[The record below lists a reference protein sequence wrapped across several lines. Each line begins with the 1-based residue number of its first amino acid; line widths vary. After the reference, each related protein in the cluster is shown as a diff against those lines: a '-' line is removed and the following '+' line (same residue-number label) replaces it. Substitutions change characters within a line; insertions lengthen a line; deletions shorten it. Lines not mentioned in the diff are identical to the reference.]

1 MAPHRYDDHHR
12 DVTAGGV
19 RAAVFG
25 ASDGL
30 VSNVLL
36 IVGLAGV
43 DASGPTVRA
52 AGVAGLVAGAI
63 SMAAGEYVS
72 VRAQNDLVRRELER
86 ERQALADDPEE
97 ETNELA
103 EVYVERGMDSQQA
116 REMAELVM
124 QNPEMALEVH
134 AREELGVA
142 PNELAS
148 PFSSAAWSFF
158 AFALGALVP
167 LIPWFVSSSSVM
179 VWFSV
184 AAAVVGAA
192 VIGVTLALATGHS
205 VLRGVIRHVGIA
217 IAAAAA
223 IYFVGGALGG
233 VLDL

>member
-1 MAPHRYDDHHR
+1 MAHHRYDEHHR
-12 DVTAGGV
+12 DVTGGGV

-36 IVGLAGV
+36 IVGLAGA
-43 DASGPTVRA
+43 DATGPTVRA
-52 AGVAGLVAGAI
+52 AGVAGLLAGAI

-72 VRAQNDLVRRELER
+72 VRAQNDLVTRELEK
-86 ERQALADDPEE
+86 ERQALAEDPEE
-97 ETNELA
+97 ETQELA
-103 EVYVERGMDSQQA
+103 EVYVERGMTSEQA
-116 REMAELVM
+116 KEMAELVM

-148 PFSSAAWSFF
+148 PIGSAAWSFF
-158 AFALGALVP
+158 AFAIGALVP
-167 LIPWFVSSSSVM
+167 VMPWFVSSSSVV

-184 AAAVVGAA
+184 GAAVAGAA
-192 VIGVTLALATGHS
+192 VIGTTLAVATGHS
-205 VLRGVIRHVGIA
+205 VLRGVVRHVGIA
-217 IAAAAA
+217 IAAALA

-233 VLDL
+233 VLEL

>member
-1 MAPHRYDDHHR
+1 VAPHRYDDHHR
-12 DVTAGGV
+12 DVTGGGV

-36 IVGLAGV
+36 IVGLAGA

-52 AGVAGLVAGAI
+52 AGVAGLLAGAI

-72 VRAQNDLVRRELER
+72 VRAQNDLVTRELEK

-97 ETNELA
+97 ETSELA
-103 EVYVERGMDSQQA
+103 EVYIERGMDSKQA

-167 LIPWFVSSSSVM
+167 LLPWFVSSSSVM

-184 AAAVVGAA
+184 VAAIVGAA
-192 VIGVTLALATGHS
+192 FIGVTLALATGHS
-205 VLRGVIRHVGIA
+205 VLRGVVRHVGIA

-223 IYFVGGALGG
+223 IYLVGGALGG
-233 VLDL
+233 VLEL

>member
-1 MAPHRYDDHHR
+1 MAHHRYDEHHR
-12 DVTAGGV
+12 DVTGGGV

-36 IVGLAGV
+36 IVGLAGA
-43 DASGPTVRA
+43 DATGPTVRA
-52 AGVAGLVAGAI
+52 AGVAGLLAGAI

-72 VRAQNDLVRRELER
+72 VRAQNDLVTRELEK
-86 ERQALADDPEE
+86 ERQALAEDPEE
-97 ETNELA
+97 ETQELA
-103 EVYVERGMDSQQA
+103 EVYVERGMTSEQA
-116 REMAELVM
+116 KEMAELVM

-148 PFSSAAWSFF
+148 PIGSAAWSFF
-158 AFALGALVP
+158 AFAIGALVP
-167 LIPWFVSSSSVM
+167 VMPWFVSSSSVV

-184 AAAVVGAA
+184 GAAVAGAA
-192 VIGVTLALATGHS
+192 VIGTTLAVATGHS
-205 VLRGVIRHVGIA
+205 VLRGVVRHVGIA
-217 IAAAAA
+217 IAAALA

-233 VLDL
+233 ALEL

>member
-1 MAPHRYDDHHR
+1 MAHHRYDEHHR
-12 DVTAGGV
+12 DVTGGGV

-36 IVGLAGV
+36 IVGLAGA
-43 DASGPTVRA
+43 DATGPTVRA
-52 AGVAGLVAGAI
+52 AGVAGLLAGAI

-72 VRAQNDLVRRELER
+72 VRAQNDLVTRELEK
-86 ERQALADDPEE
+86 ERQALAEDPEE
-97 ETNELA
+97 ETQELA
-103 EVYVERGMDSQQA
+103 EVYVERGMTSEQA
-116 REMAELVM
+116 KEMAELVM

-148 PFSSAAWSFF
+148 PIGSAAWSFF
-158 AFALGALVP
+158 AFAIGALVP
-167 LIPWFVSSSSVM
+167 VMPWFVSSSSVV

-184 AAAVVGAA
+184 GAA
-192 VIGVTLALATGHS
+192 VAGAALIGTTLAVATGHS
-205 VLRGVIRHVGIA
+205 VLRGVVRHVGIA
-217 IAAAAA
+217 IAAALA

-233 VLDL
+233 VLEL

>member
-1 MAPHRYDDHHR
+1 MAHHRYDEHHR
-12 DVTAGGV
+12 DVTGGGV

-36 IVGLAGV
+36 IVGLAGA
-43 DASGPTVRA
+43 DATGPTVRA
-52 AGVAGLVAGAI
+52 AGVAGLLAGAI

-72 VRAQNDLVRRELER
+72 VRAQNDLVTRELEK
-86 ERQALADDPEE
+86 ERQALAEDPEE
-97 ETNELA
+97 ETQELA
-103 EVYVERGMDSQQA
+103 EVYVERGMTSEQA
-116 REMAELVM
+116 KEMAELVM

-148 PFSSAAWSFF
+148 PIGSAAWSFF
-158 AFALGALVP
+158 AFAIGAFVP
-167 LIPWFVSSSSVM
+167 VMPWFVSSSSVV

-184 AAAVVGAA
+184 GAAVAGAA
-192 VIGVTLALATGHS
+192 VIGTTLAVATGHS
-205 VLRGVIRHVGIA
+205 VLRGVVRHVGIA
-217 IAAAAA
+217 IAAALA

-233 VLDL
+233 VLEL